1 MDKMIRKAGVFEIFN
16 HWVLAISCF
25 ILALTGYAFL
35 FHLEQMTGIFGSF
48 AQMKVIHNYAGIVF
62 TGSLVISIF
71 FYLPESLHMT
81 GDDLKWLS
89 MLGGYLSKHP
99 HVPPMGKL
107 NTGQKL
113 AYLGLV
119 VSGIAIAVSG
129 FVIWLM
135 PGVKKYI
142 LLSHLAHNIAFDYIV
157 FAVAAHIYLATLANP
172 GTLRIMLSGTVPLEW
187 ARKKSPKWVKE
198 MGY

>member
-1 MDKMIRKAGVFEIFN
+1 MANMIRKANAFEIFN

-35 FHLEQMTGIFGSF
+35 FHLEQMNAIFGSF
-48 AQMKVIHNYAGIVF
+48 AQMKVVHNYAGIAF
-62 TGSLVISIF
+62 AGSLAITIF
-71 FYLPESLHMT
+71 FYLPESLHIT
-81 GDDLKWLS
+81 GDDFKWLA
-89 MLGGYLSKHP
+89 MAGGYLSKHP
-99 HVPPMGKL
+99 HTPPMGKL

-113 AYLGLV
+113 FYILLLIF
-119 VSGIAIAVSG
+119 GIAISVSG

-142 LLSHLAHNIAFDYIV
+142 LLSHLAHNIAFDFIV
-157 FAVAAHIYLATLANP
+157 IAVPAHMYLATLANP
-172 GTLRIMLSGTVPLEW
+172 GTLRIMLSGTVPVEW
-187 ARKKSPKWVKE
+187 ARKRHEKWVRE